1 MKVELLQE
9 HTRDKVRR
17 RFTLSV
23 TTRLDGMTGQAATG
37 SGNGRWTWLLSLSAS
52 HLVGATI
59 TVVPRD
65 NNKMTNGSGECL
77 EWVVGPNPRYL
88 HVG

>member
-1 MKVELLQE
+1 MIVVRESYQTTKVELLQE

-23 TTRLDGMTGQAATG
+23 TARFDRLTGQAATG

-52 HLVGATI
+52 HPVEATI
-59 TVVPRD
+59 TVDPRD
-65 NNKMTNGSGECL
+65 NKKTTNGSGE
-77 EWVVGPNPRYL
+77 
-88 HVG
+88 